1 MSDQQSRFSEK
12 FSLSNQGKIQRQS
25 RPGNRSTTFLL
36 TLLITNT
43 ILSLPGRHKGQFEK
57 AKKVVCLVSTI
68 AEEAKEIH
76 KSRQNIDAI
85 ANVRHP
91 PSKQETKDQENESQ
105 RRVAW
110 ARSMSDSG
118 FESKESEGA
127 KGRPGRRSRS
137 ATSRRFSVD
146 SALRQSSDKKFR
158 NFTNV
163 FGKKTEK
170 RVGVAKY
177 EKVTLQSIMKSNWSN
192 IPVSG
197 DW

>member
-25 RPGNRSTTFLL
+25 RPGNRSTSLL
-36 TLLITNT
+36 TLLIANT
-43 ILSLPGRHKGQFEK
+43 ILSLSGRTKGQFEK

-76 KSRQNIDAI
+76 KSRQNIDSI

>member
-1 MSDQQSRFSEK
+1 M
-12 FSLSNQGKIQRQS
+12 
-25 RPGNRSTTFLL
+25 
-36 TLLITNT
+36 TLLIANT
-43 ILSLPGRHKGQFEK
+43 ILSLSGRTKGQFEK

-91 PSKQETKDQENESQ
+91 PSKPETKDQENESQ

-127 KGRPGRRSRS
+127 KGRQRGRSRS